1 MVVWNTGL
9 AAERARH
16 NLKLKKALKEGAY
29 KRWKKLLKKKKRQDY
44 INGERLQH
52 LLGWKGSSDFG
63 PKPQAASSK
72 RQASSPKRQK
82 DTIMN

>member
-1 MVVWNTGL
+1 MTITWNTGP

-16 NLKLKKALKEGAY
+16 NLKLK
-29 KRWKKLLKKKKRQDY
+29 LKKKIQPEVEATSRKRQDY

-63 PKPQAASSK
+63 RK
-72 RQASSPKRQK
+72 RQATSNKRLTK
-82 DTIMN
+82 